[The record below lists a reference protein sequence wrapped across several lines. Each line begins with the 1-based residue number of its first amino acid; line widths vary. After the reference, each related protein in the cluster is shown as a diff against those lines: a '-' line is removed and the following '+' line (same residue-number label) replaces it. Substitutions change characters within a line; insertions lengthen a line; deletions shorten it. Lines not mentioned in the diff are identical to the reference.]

1 MGKWYA
7 LVNGQQ
13 YGPTDEVGMR
23 QWVQDGRVGPDD
35 LVWATGMDDWAPTR
49 AVLFDGSG
57 RLRSASMVTS
67 TVPGGTG
74 GRTPNGQIT
83 AQARAALRDKWGLGV
98 GFCFLLWLLQMGV
111 GMVPYIGGLIGMVL
125 SGPFELGKT
134 TFFLSVGRG
143 RPADLNMMFVG
154 FNNFGRAL
162 GLLILRGIFI
172 LGWLVCVAIPGV
184 ILGLLVGLVSGQ
196 MGVCVGVGALVG
208 FIAGEI
214 AAVVAALMYSQA
226 FYLLADD
233 KGLEI
238 TKALRQSRA
247 MMVGYK
253 GKLFCLGLRFF
264 GWGLLCVLTLFI
276 GFLWLAPYAGVS
288 MGRFHD
294 DLLPPAESDAS
305 AAPEAGASAPAAG
318 LENS

>member
-49 AVLFDGSG
+49 EVLFDGSG
-57 RLRSASMVTS
+57 RLRSASMVS
-67 TVPGGTG
+67 SAQVGGTG

-83 AQARAALRDKWGLGV
+83 AQARAALSEKWGTGV
-98 GFCFLLWLLQMGV
+98 SFCLLLWLLQMGI

-134 TFFLSVGRG
+134 IFFLTVGRG
-143 RPADLNMMFVG
+143 RPGDLNMMFVG
-154 FNNFGRAL
+154 FNNFGRSL
-162 GLLILRGIFI
+162 GLLLLRGIFI
-172 LGWLVCVAIPGV
+172 VGWFLGVALPGV
-184 ILGLLVGLVSGQ
+184 LLGLLVGLVLDQ
-196 MGVCVGVGALVG
+196 VGPCLAVGAVVG
-208 FIAGEI
+208 FLAGEV
-214 AAVVAALMYSQA
+214 AAIVAALMYSQA

-238 TKALRQSRA
+238 MKALRQSRA
-247 MMVGYK
+247 MMIGYK
-253 GKLFCLGLRFF
+253 GKLFLFGLRFV
-264 GWGLLCVLTLFI
+264 GWGFLCVFTLFI

-288 MGRFHD
+288 FARFHD
-294 DLLPPAESDAS
+294 DLLPPAEGDPS
-305 AAPEAGASAPAAG
+305 PATGPGPAVNV
-318 LENS
+318 ENS